1 MQKPIYNVY
10 SKRNKLVAVIS
21 ECTNSRNSEVSYSYI
36 GKFAGCCKT
45 LEQAFKSFT
54 SMDEYRFEAIENN

>member
-21 ECTNSRNSEVSYSYI
+21 ECTNSRNAEVSYNYV
-36 GKFAGCCKT
+36 GKFAGCAKT
-45 LEQAFKSFT
+45 LEQVFKSFKD
-54 SMDEYRFEAIENN
+54 MGEYRFEVIE